1 MKSANANPA
10 TPTTKFTKLFKR
22 LVNFLNLRKN
32 MNKALLAQ
40 IWYSEGKLWRHC
52 GSGESDGRRRFAQ
65 RPDASH
71 RSFRLKSNALAWAR
85 EQELEADQGRPQ
97 VHKTLKGITVADIVI
112 RYRRGSAAQAR
123 GRPRCP
129 LCAPVLSPRSWR
141 RTPTDYG
148 CFNGFGAS
156 NFSPRAV

>member
-1 MKSANANPA
+1 
-10 TPTTKFTKLFKR
+10 
-22 LVNFLNLRKN
+22 VNFLNLRKN

-40 IWYSEGKLWRHC
+40 IWHSSSRK
-52 GSGESDGRRRFAQ
+52 GRT
-65 RPDASH
+65 PVT

-85 EQELEADQGRPQ
+85 EEELEADQGRPQ

-123 GRPRCP
+123 GRPRRP
-129 LCAPVLSPRSWR
+129 LCANSGHAPVLSPRSWR

>member
-1 MKSANANPA
+1 VGVAGSNPA
-10 TPTTKFTKLFKR
+10 TPTTKFTKPFKR

-40 IWYSEGKLWRHC
+40 IWHSSSRK
-52 GSGESDGRRRFAQ
+52 GRT
-65 RPDASH
+65 PVT

-85 EQELEADQGRPQ
+85 EEELEADQGRPQ

-112 RYRRGSAAQAR
+112 RYRRGSAAQGR

-129 LCAPVLSPRSWR
+129 ALCQ
-141 RTPTDYG
+141 
-148 CFNGFGAS
+148 
-156 NFSPRAV
+156 